1 MTSGYELSTA
11 LTNLIIAFTS
21 FYAFIRI
28 NKKNKL
34 WELFFLLIGIDGML
48 GFFIHGISYSKETID
63 VLWYVLSLLF
73 CISVNTL
80 LAIFFIKKKK
90 ISFIILSSLF
100 VYLLLF
106 IETVNGIDFL
116 FTFIIY
122 ACVSLLSISYSAIK
136 NKNKYIIY
144 GIIFQIIGG
153 IFLIGKINLNILD
166 KNGIYHLFMVG
177 TVIMFYLSNKL
188 GDVKNG

>member
-1 MTSGYELSTA
+1 MTNGYELSTA

-34 WELFFLLIGIDGML
+34 WELFFLLIGIDGIL
-48 GFFIHGISYSKETID
+48 GFFIHGISYSRETID
-63 VLWYVLSLLF
+63 ILWYILSLLF
-73 CISVNTL
+73 CISINTL
-80 LAIFFIKKKK
+80 LAIFFVKKKK
-90 ISFIILSSLF
+90 TSFIVLSSLF
-100 VYLLLF
+100 VYFLLF
-106 IETVNGIDFL
+106 VETINGIDFL
-116 FTFIIY
+116 LTFIIY
-122 ACVSLLSISYSAIK
+122 ASVSLLSILYNAIK

-153 IFLIGKINLNILD
+153 IFLIGKINLNVLD
-166 KNGIYHLFMVG
+166 KNGVYHLFMVG

-188 GDVKNG
+188 GEVNNG